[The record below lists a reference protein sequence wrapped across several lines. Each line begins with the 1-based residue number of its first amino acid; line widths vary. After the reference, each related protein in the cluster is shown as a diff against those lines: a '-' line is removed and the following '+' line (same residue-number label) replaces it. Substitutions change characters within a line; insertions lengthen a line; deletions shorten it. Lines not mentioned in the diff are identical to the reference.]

1 MNKREL
7 RQLIKNKEL
16 SDEYIHDASEV
27 IQQKVIDSEEFK
39 SSKKIFCYISVA
51 GEVSTDRIISEALKA
66 KEVYV
71 PKCIAK
77 GIMKAVRIDN
87 VDGLVKNRYGISE
100 PDNTDITAD
109 EFDLIIVPC
118 LCAGKNGER
127 LGHGVGYYDRFLK
140 DSSGRTVCLCF
151 EEWIRNDIIMD
162 DNDVYMDQVITEKNA
177 Y

>member
-7 RQLIKNKEL
+7 RQLIRNKQL
-16 SDEYIHDASEV
+16 SGKYIHDASER
-27 IQQKVIDSEEFK
+27 IQKKVIDSEEFI

-51 GEVSTDRIISEALKA
+51 GEVSTDRIISKALKT

-77 GIMKAVRIDN
+77 GVMKAVRIDN
-87 VDGLVKNRYGISE
+87 VDGLVKNRYGIPE

-127 LGHGVGYYDRFLK
+127 LGHGAGYYDRFLK
-140 DSSGRTVCLCF
+140 DSKGRTVCLCF
-151 EEWIRNDIIMD
+151 EGRIRDDIIMD
-162 DNDVYMDQVITEKNA
+162 DNDIYMDQVVTEKNA

>member
-7 RQLIKNKEL
+7 RQLIKNKKL
-16 SDEYIHDASEV
+16 SDKYIHDASEV
-27 IQQKVIDSEEFK
+27 IQQKIIDSEGFI
-39 SSKKIFCYISVA
+39 SSEKIFCYISVA

-66 KEVYV
+66 REVYV

-87 VDGLVKNRYGISE
+87 VDGLVKNRYGIPE

-127 LGHGVGYYDRFLK
+127 LGHGAGYYDRFLK
-140 DSSGRTVCLCF
+140 HSKGRTVCLCF
-151 EEWIRNDIIMD
+151 EERIRNDIIMD
-162 DNDVYMDQVITEKNA
+162 DNDVYMDLVVTDNKE
-177 Y
+177 